1 MRLSELQARMQA
13 DILARSTGIVPRLKV
28 PSGTDAARR
37 LGVYQD
43 AYKLR
48 LIDMLATY
56 HPVLL
61 AYMGDAAFNT
71 MANAYF
77 DKFPS
82 SHANARNVARRLPIF
97 LKVAINY
104 HHIAALAEI
113 ASLERAIEDVFD
125 APDSNIASLADL
137 QQVGPQS
144 VETMQIIL
152 APATEI
158 VSFTSNGYDIFLALK
173 QETTPPPHEPLE
185 EPANV
190 LVWRSEETSRFRLL
204 AAEEAMLLKEATG
217 GKSFAA
223 LCEMAAFMEDGET
236 AAARVAGYLVEWLN
250 SGLVARL
257 AA

>member
-13 DILARSTGIVPRLKV
+13 DILTRSTGIVPRLKV
-28 PSGTDAARR
+28 PSGTDAAKR

-61 AYMGDAAFNT
+61 TYMGDAAFNT

-77 DKFPS
+77 DQFPS
-82 SHANARNVARRLPIF
+82 SHANARNVARRLPNF
-97 LKVAINY
+97 LQAATDY

-125 APDSNIASLADL
+125 APDTHLASLADL
-137 QQVGPQS
+137 QHVDPQS
-144 VETMQIIL
+144 VETMQIVL
-152 APATEI
+152 APAMEI

-173 QETTPPPHEPLE
+173 QGNDPPPHEPLE

-190 LVWRSEETSRFRLL
+190 LVWRSGENSAFPLAGSRRGN
-204 AAEEAMLLKEATG
+204 AAEG
-217 GKSFAA
+217 SNRRRSA
-223 LCEMAAFMEDGET
+223 LPHCAKWQPSWKMAKHPPPASQAIWSNG
-236 AAARVAGYLVEWLN
+236 
-250 SGLVARL
+250 
-257 AA
+257 